1 MHAVSVEHHC
11 NLRVLST
18 KPSSHYISVC
28 CTRTQPLAYPK
39 ISEAKARA
47 CISTNMSSRAYGS
60 KYLSADGTPDE
71 FVRLV
76 NQISTMGGQIA
87 AFPGG
92 VLVRSK
98 DDGQVIGAVGV
109 SGAAG
114 AEDEY
119 IALKAIHLSSARE
132 DIMTEPEQHS
142 CTTAKLLLS
151 KF

>member
-1 MHAVSVEHHC
+1 MHAVFGREIIV
-11 NLRVLST
+11 ST
-18 KPSSHYISVC
+18 CIKSSSHHISVR
-28 CTRTQPLAYPK
+28 CTLTQPLAYPK

-60 KYLSADGTPDE
+60 KYLSVDGTPDE

-76 NQISTMGGQIA
+76 NQISTMGGQVA

-92 VLVRSK
+92 VLVRNK
-98 DDGQVIGAVGV
+98 EDRQILGAVGV

-119 IALKAIHLSSARE
+119 IAWRAIHSCSAGE
-132 DIMTEPEQHS
+132 DIITEPEQHS
-142 CTTAKLLLS
+142 CTTAKL
-151 KF
+151 

>member
-1 MHAVSVEHHC
+1 VHAHHC
-11 NLRVLST
+11 SLRVLNLFLT
-18 KPSSHYISVC
+18 ILLFGVYPYY
-28 CTRTQPLAYPK
+28 TQPLAYPK

-60 KYLSADGTPDE
+60 KYLSAKGTPDE

-76 NQISTMGGQIA
+76 NQISTMGGKVA

-98 DDGQVIGAVGV
+98 EDGQVLGAVGV

-119 IALKAIHLSSARE
+119 IALRAIHLCSARE

-142 CTTAKLLLS
+142 CTTVKL
-151 KF
+151 